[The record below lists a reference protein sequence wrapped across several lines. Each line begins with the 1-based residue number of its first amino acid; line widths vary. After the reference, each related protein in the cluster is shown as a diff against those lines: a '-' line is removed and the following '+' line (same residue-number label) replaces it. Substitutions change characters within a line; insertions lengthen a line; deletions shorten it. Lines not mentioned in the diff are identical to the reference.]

1 MVETTHNKRSF
12 GGTLTKI
19 CLHIK
24 FLGIPTGII
33 TGGDFLFLEHEGTLE
48 RQIH

>member
-12 GGTLTKI
+12 GGKLTKI
-19 CLHIK
+19 SLHIE
-24 FLGIPTGII
+24 FLGIRTGIN